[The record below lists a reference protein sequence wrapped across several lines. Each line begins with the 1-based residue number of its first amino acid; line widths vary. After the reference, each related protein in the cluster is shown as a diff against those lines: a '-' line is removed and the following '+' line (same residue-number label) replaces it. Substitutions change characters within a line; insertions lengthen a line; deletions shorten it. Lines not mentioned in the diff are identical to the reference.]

1 MDSTSQGHHS
11 LGDVDVVPKASREGI
26 SVLILQMGTL
36 RPRGVGA
43 TVHMHPAAEGSLD
56 MNQNCLLLAQD
67 PLSSAWGRI
76 FPEDIG
82 NTLENEWWGDDT
94 EQN

>member
-1 MDSTSQGHHS
+1 MMWYPRPPEREYPVIHS
-11 LGDVDVVPKASREGI
+11 NSP
-26 SVLILQMGTL
+26 MGTV

-43 TVHMHPAAEGSLD
+43 TVQTHPAAEGSLD

-67 PLSSAWGRI
+67 PLSSALGCI

-82 NTLENEWWGDDT
+82 NTLENEWWGGDT

>member
-1 MDSTSQGHHS
+1 
-11 LGDVDVVPKASREGI
+11 
-26 SVLILQMGTL
+26 
-36 RPRGVGA
+36 
-43 TVHMHPAAEGSLD
+43 MHPAAEGSLD

-67 PLSSAWGRI
+67 PLSSAVGRI

-82 NTLENEWWGDDT
+82 NTLENEWWGGDT